1 MMTIGENLTE
11 FAGLPVE
18 DFRMS
23 EGISRPESVCY
34 RVRLDWDEHEA
45 GTTFSDVLDRF
56 LSDPNLPRVKSFVI
70 GLWAPEMEGDALLV
84 VSSLASA
91 ADGLRNL
98 EALFVGDITFEEQEI
113 SWIQQTDITP
123 LFDSLPNLK
132 TLRVRGSDGL
142 RMASVPHANLREFA
156 LESGGL
162 PSHVIQA
169 VLGCDFP
176 ALEHLELWLG
186 DSGYGWD
193 GTVELLEP
201 LLQGKLFPNLK
212 YLGLRNSEI
221 SDEIAE
227 AISTAPILERLEVL
241 DLSMGTL
248 GDRGADALLKAPALA
263 KLKKLDVHHH
273 YISDEKVRQLGNS
286 VKELNAGDK
295 QEPDDWGGEQ
305 HRYVAV
311 AE

>member
-1 MMTIGENLTE
+1 
-11 FAGLPVE
+11 
-18 DFRMS
+18 
-23 EGISRPESVCY
+23 
-34 RVRLDWDEHEA
+34 
-45 GTTFSDVLDRF
+45 
-56 LSDPNLPRVKSFVI
+56 
-70 GLWAPEMEGDALLV
+70 
-84 VSSLASA
+84 
-91 ADGLRNL
+91 
-98 EALFVGDITFEEQEI
+98 
-113 SWIQQTDITP
+113 
-123 LFDSLPNLK
+123 
-132 TLRVRGSDGL
+132 
-142 RMASVPHANLREFA
+142 
-156 LESGGL
+156 
-162 PSHVIQA
+162 

-193 GTVELLEP
+193 GTVELLDP

-273 YISDEKVRQLGNS
+273 YISDDRVRQLGNS